1 MSRVNE
7 YTAAMRCHAARLPV
21 PSQHVRSRIRGL
33 SIRAKVWF
41 EIDGEF
47 VIGEHGL
54 DLLDAIAREGSLAG
68 AARALGWSYRHAW
81 GYVRRAESR
90 LSEPLL
96 IQRAGR
102 GRSKGANL
110 SPLALNVL
118 KLGDRWRSRLAR
130 SMKS

>member
-1 MSRVNE
+1 MSLANE
-7 YTAAMRCHAARLPV
+7 YTAAMRADAAMLPV
-21 PSQHVRSRIRGL
+21 PSQHVRSRIGRL
-33 SIRAKVWF
+33 SIRTKVWF

-54 DLLDAIAREGSLAG
+54 NLLEAIAREGSLAG
-68 AARALGWSYRHAW
+68 AARAMGWSYRHAW
-81 GYVRRAESR
+81 GYIRRAESR

-110 SPLALNVL
+110 SPLALQVL
-118 KLGDRWRSRLAR
+118 KLGDGWRSRLA
-130 SMKS
+130 KSTQS